1 MATCRLCFKDIAF
14 SSEPQYISVTGKMI
28 PLDVNPA
35 GIITG
40 KHQCKARRQE
50 YLIWK
55 QKNRKYYP
63 CRKCGDDIYFD
74 NLQKT
79 ESGKWIPIDAATA
92 APHLCIQK

>member
-40 KHQCKARRQE
+40 KHQCQVWRQMNRR
-50 YLIWK
+50 
-55 QKNRKYYP
+55 YYK
-63 CRKCGDDIYFD
+63 CRKCSREIYFD
-74 NLQKT
+74 EYQK
-79 ESGKWIPIDAATA
+79 SKNGRPIPLDRKTGFG
-92 APHLCIQK
+92 HQCNN